1 MLFLVA
7 SILQGQPGVSH
18 AMVLDKFDEDNDVLI
33 FKNTYNDQENG
44 HPKQFEIRRTDRKAP
59 EELYFVH
66 IDVKDMESLPTQ
78 KEREAKKKAEI
89 EEKKREIENR
99 RTN

>member
-1 MLFLVA
+1 MLLLVA

-33 FKNTYNDQENG
+33 FKNTHNDRENG
-44 HPKQFEIRRTDRKAP
+44 QPKQFKIRRTDRNAP

-66 IDVKDMESLPTQ
+66 IDVKDIESLPTQ